1 MSTGNLNIWVLKSE
15 GNRCLIEDKIPHYVY
30 IVDCEGNPLVW
41 CGKTYVA
48 LEMKCGHLELTVPPG
63 CYFVGAVRNPFSA
76 VDPKYRPFG
85 NHLSHLSMVRIN
97 CGDHACV
104 TLFDPTFH
112 HCGTWFETA
121 LVRNLGGGVVAGELG
136 AAMKEARPVLRRLV
150 AALEKEDPDTF
161 AQNVAKAL
169 ETRKQPGVRATKKR

>member
-15 GNRCLIEDKIPHYVY
+15 GNRCLIEDKIPHWIYV
-30 IVDCEGNPLVW
+30 VDCEGKPLVW
-41 CGKTYVA
+41 CGKTYVE

-76 VDPKYRPFG
+76 IYPKYRPFG
-85 NHLSHLSMVRIN
+85 NHLSHLAMVRIN

-112 HCGTWFETA
+112 HCGTWFEKA
-121 LVRNLGGGVVAGELG
+121 LDVNTTVGAAGELG
-136 AAMKEARPVLRRLV
+136 AAMKAAKPAVARLV
-150 AALEKEDPDTF
+150 AALAKEEPDTF
-161 AQNVAKAL
+161 ALNLAKAL
-169 ETRKQPGVRATKKR
+169 ETRQPTAKRTKKR